1 MHRDEMCPRV
11 LRPVASPV
19 PSSFTSKILRPVAVT
34 IVKPVPIAGKTLAR

>member
-34 IVKPVPIAGKTLAR
+34 IVKPVPIPGKVVAL